1 MHLGGSA
8 YTSKLVVSTHS
19 GRVLLPI
26 KKEHTY
32 LGAKISYGHFAR
44 ATVNYRITQSWAA
57 FNRLHRVLIS
67 KALPLSVR
75 LRLWAACVNTV
86 LLYGLSSLILDSQCA
101 TKLRSHVTAHLRIIA
116 RSPAHV
122 THESNHQLYARLQ
135 MPDIVQTIRQHTRK
149 RVSLAQRYL
158 FQAQSTQ
165 VHDRWTQLLAS
176 CETNLEPSPT
186 NTHLTEVT
194 CSLRTTTT
202 CPVCGITYASLHA
215 LRTHIGKSHPEH
227 STAKTGQGHSERSYR
242 HSALMQHSLDGQPA
256 CVHCRKRFA
265 SWRSFAGH
273 IVQKACPLLFPPV
286 PSLSEGPAQGVSAP
300 GTQQGTMDSAQMQVP
315 MIQPLVNRKS
325 VQDLATTHRVQE
337 LATAVRHEVLSGH
350 CPICR
355 YKCTDKS
362 YISRHAC
369 FQHGFVKQAEPLVR
383 AWARSHSGVGKPC
396 KWCLQTF
403 PQEPRVH
410 QRSCIVL
417 WTVGHLIHKFSALQP
432 PGQSTLRLHG
442 RGTREGSAGT
452 VAVRGPHSLDPVPG
466 EPPASTPRRTG
477 LPVHGDSSSLQG
489 ILSSARSP
497 PDSRADGHPFFSQA
511 RSSTTGSTPRSGERN
526 LGGAPGQVLQGCRQ
540 GKPHP
545 SEERDRS
552 AKKGIEAR
560 QGSAPTT
567 AEARTGHIPIPR
579 PANDGVRVRTHGG
592 STTGTGTSPTRTARR
607 SKTSKLWSRT

>member
-1 MHLGGSA
+1 MHIAWQINTPAQFRQACIHIGKILDDLKSFGMQVAHDKTVILMHLGGSA
-8 YTSKLVVSTHS
+8 YTSTTKGRIQYTKEGRKLVVSTHS

-194 CSLRTTTT
+194 CSLRTATT

-227 STAKTGQGHSERSYR
+227 STAKTGQGYSERSYR

-337 LATAVRHEVLSGH
+337 LATVVRHEVLSGH

-355 YKCTDKS
+355 
-362 YISRHAC
+362 
-369 FQHGFVKQAEPLVR
+369 
-383 AWARSHSGVGKPC
+383 
-396 KWCLQTF
+396 
-403 PQEPRVH
+403 
-410 QRSCIVL
+410 
-417 WTVGHLIHKFSALQP
+417 
-432 PGQSTLRLHG
+432 
-442 RGTREGSAGT
+442 
-452 VAVRGPHSLDPVPG
+452 
-466 EPPASTPRRTG
+466 
-477 LPVHGDSSSLQG
+477 
-489 ILSSARSP
+489 
-497 PDSRADGHPFFSQA
+497 
-511 RSSTTGSTPRSGERN
+511 
-526 LGGAPGQVLQGCRQ
+526 
-540 GKPHP
+540 
-545 SEERDRS
+545 
-552 AKKGIEAR
+552 
-560 QGSAPTT
+560 
-567 AEARTGHIPIPR
+567 
-579 PANDGVRVRTHGG
+579 
-592 STTGTGTSPTRTARR
+592 
-607 SKTSKLWSRT
+607 